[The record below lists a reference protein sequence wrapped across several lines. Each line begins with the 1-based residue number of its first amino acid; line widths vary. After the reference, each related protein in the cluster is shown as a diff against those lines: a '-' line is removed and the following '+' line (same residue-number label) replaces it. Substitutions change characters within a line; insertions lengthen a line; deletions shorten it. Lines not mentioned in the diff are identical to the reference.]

1 VIQVRLRA
9 GSVVV
14 GSAAGRAIVAM
25 AATLLVVASP
35 LAAQQPD
42 ITASLT
48 RDRIHVGETTVLSIQ
63 VESHSERAIIRE
75 PPMPAGLT
83 VIGNS
88 DFSQFQMSA
97 PGRRVRW
104 TRREVGITALAPGV
118 HRIPPATV
126 QVDGQTYR
134 TNELILTVTDAP
146 AGAAPPARPR
156 APSGPFGG
164 ALPGWGA
171 DDDDDTGLTTVLR
184 LDVTPDTVYVGEQVL
199 LNAEVTFAEASR
211 FRQSRPASFEP
222 PVPSGFWV
230 QDLPDPVSV
239 SLRVSEGRTVETQSY
254 RRAYFPLSAG
264 DAWFPPAHLHYELRR
279 GFLQPP
285 ERRRVSSDSVR
296 VVVRPLPQPAPS
308 SFNGAVGT
316 FTLDATL
323 APARVG
329 VGEGAV
335 LTVEVDGRGN
345 VRALPEPRIAAVDG
359 LELYAPSQES
369 NMDVQEHVVGGRK
382 RFRWMVVPERPGT
395 YAIPSVEYAYFDPE
409 LQTYVTLVSPPLE
422 LEAVAVVASVPEDTA
437 IRPLRAVRGG
447 AGLAW
452 ARTPAF
458 AAAQAVPLLLLA
470 GALLVRRRRQ
480 RPPGPRAHMR
490 RLRREIRAL
499 AGEPDDTA
507 RLVALERLL
516 LEAVSCVAGGSSR
529 YDEAADSLRRQGRDR
544 AADVLSRLLH
554 DIRTRRYAPAGEA
567 VSGGDLVGRA
577 ADFVEALAPRTR
589 GRRGALLFALAGGL
603 GALTAGVGAQ
613 AEDPFNAAVAR
624 YQEGD
629 VVTAANLF
637 QSYARAHADDPNG
650 WYNLGVAAHA
660 AGDPGRAGWAWL
672 RTLRIAPRDTDADH
686 NLGVLATRP
695 AGSVA
700 GMAPAPASRN
710 PRLVM
715 PPDRLGSAERMVV
728 PNLTVVDHPLIR
740 HKLAVLRD
748 RDTSKKTFRALVDEI
763 SMLMGYEAT
772 KDLPL
777 QEVEID
783 TPLER

>member
-1 VIQVRLRA
+1 
-9 GSVVV
+9 
-14 GSAAGRAIVAM
+14 
-25 AATLLVVASP
+25 
-35 LAAQQPD
+35 
-42 ITASLT
+42 
-48 RDRIHVGETTVLSIQ
+48 
-63 VESHSERAIIRE
+63 
-75 PPMPAGLT
+75 
-83 VIGNS
+83 
-88 DFSQFQMSA
+88 
-97 PGRRVRW
+97 
-104 TRREVGITALAPGV
+104 
-118 HRIPPATV
+118 
-126 QVDGQTYR
+126 
-134 TNELILTVTDAP
+134 
-146 AGAAPPARPR
+146 
-156 APSGPFGG
+156 
-164 ALPGWGA
+164 LPGWGA
-171 DDDDDTGLTTVLR
+171 DDADDTGLTTVLR

-329 VGEGAV
+329 VGEGAM

-369 NMDVQEHVVGGRK
+369 NMDVQDHVVAGRK

-395 YAIPSVEYAYFDPE
+395 YTIPSIEYAYFDPE

-422 LEAVAVVASVPEDTA
+422 LQAVSVVASVPEDTA
-437 IRPLRAVRGG
+437 IRPLRAVRGD

-480 RPPGPRAHMR
+480 RPPGPGRTCAGCAVR
-490 RLRREIRAL
+490 SVAL

-507 RLVALERLL
+507 RLVALERLV

-529 YDEAADSLRRQGRDR
+529 YDDAADSLRRQGRDR
-544 AADVLSRLLH
+544 AADVLTRLLH
-554 DIRTRRYAPAGEA
+554 DIRARRYAPAGEA
-567 VSGGDLVGRA
+567 ATGGDLVGRA
-577 ADFVEALAPRTR
+577 ADFVEALAPRAR
-589 GRRGALLFALAGGL
+589 GRRGALLLRAGRRTGRPD
-603 GALTAGVGAQ
+603 GGRRRAGRGPVH
-613 AEDPFNAAVAR
+613 AAVAR

-637 QSYARAHADDPNG
+637 HAYARARPDDPTAGTTWAWPPTPPATRAAPAGRGCGRCASRPGTTMRATTWTCCPHAPRG
-650 WYNLGVAAHA
+650 WPPAWRRRRRPGTRAWSCRRIARQRGADGRCRGGVVGAGAGRGAVRLRPAPIRVAGA
-660 AGDPGRAGWAWL
+660 AGSGGAPLDGRRRASAARPPALVTPLGQGAAASEPDRHRPPADPPQAGRAAGPRHVEEDVPRPRGRDLHAHGL
-672 RTLRIAPRDTDADH
+672 RGDE
-686 NLGVLATRP
+686 GP
-695 AGSVA
+695 AAGGS
-700 GMAPAPASRN
+700 
-710 PRLVM
+710 
-715 PPDRLGSAERMVV
+715 
-728 PNLTVVDHPLIR
+728 
-740 HKLAVLRD
+740 RD
-748 RDTSKKTFRALVDEI
+748 RH
-763 SMLMGYEAT
+763 AT
-772 KDLPL
+772 GAHDRP
-777 QEVEID
+777 
-783 TPLER
+783 RW